1 MKTTDRPFEG
11 ILGNTVELRII
22 EKLIAMP
29 DAEFNVTELGNMS
42 GVHRDS
48 ASKVIEKFLRWNII
62 QKVSR
67 RGNMDLF
74 QLNSDEPLVI
84 SMNTFNDSIIMQM
97 FPEVE
102 EALEDMA
109 LEPIIAPGKTN
120 ERRGPFVSTTS
131 DCANVIQPYAEG
143 TPSIAFTRA

>member
-11 ILGNTVELRII
+11 ILGNTIELRII

-29 DAEFNVTELGNMS
+29 DAEFNVTELGNMA

-62 QKVSR
+62 RKVAR
-67 RGNMDLF
+67 KGNMDLF
-74 QLNSDEPLVI
+74 QLNTYEPLVI

-102 EALEDMA
+102 AALEDMA
-109 LEPIIAPGKTN
+109 LAPIISPGRTN

-131 DCANVIQPYAEG
+131 DCANAVQPFAE
-143 TPSIAFTRA
+143 RASGIDFSRA